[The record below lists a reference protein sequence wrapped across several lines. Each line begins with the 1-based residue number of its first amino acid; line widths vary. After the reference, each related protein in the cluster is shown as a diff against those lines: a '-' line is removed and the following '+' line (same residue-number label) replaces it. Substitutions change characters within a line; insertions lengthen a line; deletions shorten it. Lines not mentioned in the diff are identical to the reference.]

1 MDMNLFLNFFG
12 NWGLS
17 GIVIAAAA
25 FGLTYAIKY
34 PLKKWAKKKYGED
47 KTKVTKFFVFIPI
60 LLCFVGSVID
70 TWIRGGISG
79 FDAGFDWLRVM
90 QETLA
95 TMGVPSLIVAFV
107 ENFGG
112 DWKNSFRKELEE
124 SRKNAEDDTH
134 D

>member
-1 MDMNLFLNFFG
+1 MTMETFLQFFG

-25 FGLTYAIKY
+25 FGLTYVIKY
-34 PLKKWAKKKYGED
+34 PLKKWAKNKYGED

-60 LLCFVGSVID
+60 ILCFIGSVID

-90 QETLA
+90 QETLS
-95 TMGVPSLIVAFV
+95 TMGVPSLVVAFV

-112 DWKNSFRKELEE
+112 DWKNSFRKSLESTE
-124 SRKNAEDDTH
+124 E
-134 D
+134 